1 MLTNIKNFRITF
13 PQLSHRKLLKICQKA
28 WFSEHESTHAT
39 SSAFVIICAGKLEAT
54 LRCDALWILSR
65 TLCRRHPGNNSH
77 HGEYKARK
85 TELIPRKVAWD
96 KTSQRRTYF
105 ETCGKCPVQATCEFN
120 VPSAEYYRRGVLQ
133 KRGKREK
140 PPDLFVDDADL
151 IKK

>member
-1 MLTNIKNFRITF
+1 MKYLISLCMLTNIKNFRITF

-39 SSAFVIICAGKLEAT
+39 SSAFVIICARKL
-54 LRCDALWILSR
+54 
-65 TLCRRHPGNNSH
+65 
-77 HGEYKARK
+77 
-85 TELIPRKVAWD
+85 AWD

-151 IKK
+151 IK